1 LHTDNENGIHENGN
15 ILSFYNIVYYT
26 IAKGCVYVGELF
38 DIHGLF
44 YLLIFLVYLS
54 MAPPKDH
61 AVGDLLIVAQL
72 EFIPF
77 ICSILMENS

>member
-1 LHTDNENGIHENGN
+1 VLGVSSLPLNENGN

-44 YLLIFLVYLS
+44 YLTV
-54 MAPPKDH
+54 PDH
-61 AVGDLLIVAQL
+61 
-72 EFIPF
+72 
-77 ICSILMENS
+77 MT